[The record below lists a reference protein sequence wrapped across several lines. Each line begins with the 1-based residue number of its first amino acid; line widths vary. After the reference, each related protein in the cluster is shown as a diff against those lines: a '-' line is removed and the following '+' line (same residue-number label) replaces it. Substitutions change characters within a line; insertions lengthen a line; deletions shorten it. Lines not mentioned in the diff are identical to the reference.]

1 MKSLIVYSSQTGN
14 TKKLAEVCVEALTGD
29 TDIYPVNEAPESGS
43 YDLIAVGFWL
53 QQGKPDPLS
62 MAYLSRIPKGKKI
75 FLFATHAA
83 AKGSEHATQA
93 MDYAV
98 TLLKEPTIVGKFSC
112 QGEANPKIL
121 EKAKGKPQPPVWL
134 KDAPHAVG
142 HPDAADMNELQQMIK
157 DI

>member
-14 TKKLAEVCVEALTGD
+14 TKKLADVCHDTLTGD
-29 TDIYPVNEAPESGS
+29 TDIYHVNEAPEPDS

-62 MAYLSRIPKGKKI
+62 MDYLSRIPKGKKI

-83 AKGSEHATQA
+83 AKGSDHATQA

-98 TLLKEPTIVGKFSC
+98 TLLKEPTIVGTFSC

-121 EKAKGKPQPPVWL
+121 EKAKGKPQPPAWL
-134 KDAPHAVG
+134 KDAPQAVG
-142 HPDAADMNELQQMIK
+142 HPDTADMNALKQMIK
-157 DI
+157 NI